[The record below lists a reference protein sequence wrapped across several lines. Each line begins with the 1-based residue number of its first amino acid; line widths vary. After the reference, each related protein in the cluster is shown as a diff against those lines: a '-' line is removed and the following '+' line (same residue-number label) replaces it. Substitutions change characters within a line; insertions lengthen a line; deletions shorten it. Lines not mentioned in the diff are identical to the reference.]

1 MVARRAVLVQ
11 KRDRAIRPGERS
23 EAGYRKGV
31 SQRPHEHMHARRL
44 DGWC

>member
-23 EAGYRKGV
+23 EAGN
-31 SQRPHEHMHARRL
+31 
-44 DGWC
+44 

>member
-23 EAGYRKGV
+23 EA
-31 SQRPHEHMHARRL
+31 AN
-44 DGWC
+44 